1 MWWRWVTEIT
11 LQPQEYVLLYI
22 LKHQINFMNYTISK
36 KVNKDFHQAI
46 KDVTAELQKEGFGI
60 ITEVDLKGKF
70 KDKLQVDF
78 RNYTILGACN
88 PGLAYKAIQ
97 QEPGI
102 GVMLPCN
109 VLVQEHENGE
119 VEIAAINPMNSIG
132 AIENKELQGLAQEVS
147 DKLQLVLDRLK

>member
-1 MWWRWVTEIT
+1 
-11 LQPQEYVLLYI
+11 
-22 LKHQINFMNYTISK
+22 MNYTISK
-36 KVNKDFHQAI
+36 KVNTDFQQAI

-70 KDKLQVDF
+70 KDKLKVDF

-88 PGLAYKAIQ
+88 PALAYKAIQ

-147 DKLQLVLDRLK
+147 NKLQAVVDRM